1 MIKIVLVRHG
11 QSVWNFE
18 NKFTGWTDVELSN
31 VGIEEAKLAGK
42 LIKKANLQ
50 FNVCFTSYLKRAI
63 QTLEIIQNEL
73 KEPLLIFKDWRLN
86 ERHYGA
92 LQGLNKDDIALKYGQ
107 EKVRLWRRSAEVR
120 PPLLNENDA
129 RNPKFDVLYKKVK
142 ANLPLGESL
151 VDTKVRVVECY
162 ENFIKSK
169 LKPNSNCLLVAHGNS
184 IRALIQYLDN
194 ISNNDIV
201 NLEIPTGEPLV
212 YEFSNDYKV
221 ICHYYL
227 KDKI

>member
-31 VGIEEAKLAGK
+31 VGIEEAKSAGK

-73 KEPLLIFKDWRLN
+73 KEPFVIYKDWRLN

-120 PPLLNENDA
+120 PPLLDENDA
-129 RNPKFDVLYKKVK
+129 RNPKFDVLYNKVK
-142 ANLPLGESL
+142 TNLPLGESL
-151 VDTKVRVVECY
+151 VDTKVRVVDCY

-169 LKPNSNCLLVAHGNS
+169 IKPNLNALLVAHGNS

>member
-120 PPLLNENDA
+120 PPLLDENDA
-129 RNPKFDVLYKKVK
+129 RNPKFDVLYNKVK
-142 ANLPLGESL
+142 TNLPLGESL
-151 VDTKVRVVECY
+151 VDTKVRVVDCY

-169 LKPNSNCLLVAHGNS
+169 IKPNLNALLVAHGNS